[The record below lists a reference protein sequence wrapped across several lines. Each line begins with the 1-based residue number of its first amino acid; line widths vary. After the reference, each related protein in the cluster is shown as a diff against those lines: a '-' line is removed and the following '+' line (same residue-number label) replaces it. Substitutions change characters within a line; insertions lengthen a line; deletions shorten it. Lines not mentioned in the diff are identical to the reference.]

1 MLLTLSMSDIASINP
16 SSTSTEGVE
25 DSMTKYLPYLKEAQR
40 RLLITGVIFFIAA
53 VLGAVFYKQIL
64 TAVMSHFDLTGIN
77 IVLTSP
83 YQVIELAIHTGLYTG
98 LVVTLPLFAFNL
110 ITFLKPALSP
120 EEFRFIVS
128 LVPVAFG
135 LFIAGFLFG
144 VWVMNFVIVLFTKA
158 TLDFSIGNIW
168 DITAFFSQIIFS
180 AILLGTVFQFP
191 IILTALM
198 RFGVVSRQQL
208 ISKRPYIYASSLIFA
223 AALPPTDPFS
233 LALLVAPLI
242 VLFETAMLI
251 NRHQMPFRKG
261 GVSTHAQ

>member
-1 MLLTLSMSDIASINP
+1 MLLNLPITMATTNTNTTQD
-16 SSTSTEGVE
+16 SSTNEV
-25 DSMTKYLPYLKEAQR
+25 DKAIDQYLPYLKEAQK
-40 RLLITGVIFFIAA
+40 RLLITGVVFFVTAII
-53 VLGAVFYKQIL
+53 GAIFYKQIL
-64 TAVMSHFDLTGIN
+64 TFVMSQFDLTGIN

-83 YQVIELAIHTGLYTG
+83 YQVIELAIFTGIYTG
-98 LVVTLPLFAFNL
+98 LVVTLPLFVFNL

-120 EEFRFIVS
+120 EEFKYIVS
-128 LVPVAFG
+128 LVPVAFA
-135 LFIAGFLFG
+135 LFISGFLFG

-168 DITAFFSQIIFS
+168 DITSFFSQIIFS

-198 RFGVVSRQQL
+198 RFGVVTREQL
-208 ISKRPYIYASSLIFA
+208 ISKRPYIWASALIFA

-242 VLFETAMLI
+242 FLFEAAMLI
-251 NRHQMPFRKG
+251 NRNQVPFRKG
-261 GVSTHAQ
+261 GEE